1 MIKMIRLEKV
11 NEVKM
16 IAQFDAVDKFLI
28 AMGIDSSKLTT
39 MEVSTLRYVMLKAIE
54 NESNL
59 AVSDFMYNNDYLGR
73 SRIVNKN
80 SYISV

>member
-1 MIKMIRLEKV
+1 MIKLEKV
-11 NEVKM
+11 KEVKM

-28 AMGIDSSKLTT
+28 AIGVDSSKLTT

-59 AVSDFMYNNDYLGR
+59 AVSDFMYNNDYLG
-73 SRIVNKN
+73 ITNN
-80 SYISV
+80 N

>member
-1 MIKMIRLEKV
+1 MIKLEKV

-16 IAQFDAVDKFLI
+16 IAQFDAVDKFLT
-28 AMGIDSSKLTT
+28 AMGVNSSKLTT

-59 AVSDFMYNNDYLGR
+59 AVSDFMYNNDYLG
-73 SRIVNKN
+73 ITNN
-80 SYISV
+80 N

>member
-1 MIKMIRLEKV
+1 MIKLEKV

-16 IAQFDAVDKFLI
+16 IAQFDAVDKFLT
-28 AMGIDSSKLTT
+28 AVGVDSSKLTT

-59 AVSDFMYNNDYLGR
+59 AVSDFMYNNDYLG
-73 SRIVNKN
+73 ITNN
-80 SYISV
+80 N

>member
-1 MIKMIRLEKV
+1 MIKLEKV

-16 IAQFDAVDKFLI
+16 IAQFDAVDKFLT

-59 AVSDFMYNNDYLGR
+59 AVSDFMDNNDYLG
-73 SRIVNKN
+73 ITNN
-80 SYISV
+80 N

>member
-1 MIKMIRLEKV
+1 MIKLEKV
-11 NEVKM
+11 KEVKM
-16 IAQFDAVDKFLI
+16 IAQFDAVDKFLT

-59 AVSDFMYNNDYLGR
+59 AVSDFMYNNDYLGIEV
-73 SRIVNKN
+73 SK
-80 SYISV
+80 

>member
-1 MIKMIRLEKV
+1 MIKLEKV
-11 NEVKM
+11 KEVKM
-16 IAQFDAVDKFLI
+16 IAQFDAVDKFLT

-59 AVSDFMYNNDYLGR
+59 LVSDFMYNNDYLG
-73 SRIVNKN
+73 IE
-80 SYISV
+80 ISK

>member
-1 MIKMIRLEKV
+1 MIKLEKV
-11 NEVKM
+11 KEVKM
-16 IAQFDAVDKFLI
+16 ITQFDAVDKFLT

-59 AVSDFMYNNDYLGR
+59 AVSDFMHNETNDYLGIEV
-73 SRIVNKN
+73 SK
-80 SYISV
+80 

>member
-1 MIKMIRLEKV
+1 MIKMIKLEKV

-28 AMGIDSSKLTT
+28 AMGVDSFKLTT

-59 AVSDFMYNNDYLGR
+59 AVSDFMYNNDYLGIEV
-73 SRIVNKN
+73 SK
-80 SYISV
+80 

>member
-1 MIKMIRLEKV
+1 MIKLEKV

-16 IAQFDAVDKFLI
+16 IAQFDAVDKFLT

-59 AVSDFMYNNDYLGR
+59 AVSDFMYNNDYLG
-73 SRIVNKN
+73 IE
-80 SYISV
+80 ISK

>member
-1 MIKMIRLEKV
+1 MIKLEKV

-16 IAQFDAVDKFLI
+16 IAQFDAVDKFLT
-28 AMGIDSSKLTT
+28 AVGVDSSKLTT

-59 AVSDFMYNNDYLGR
+59 AVSDFMYNNDYLG
-73 SRIVNKN
+73 INN
-80 SYISV
+80 N

>member
-1 MIKMIRLEKV
+1 MIKLEKV

-28 AMGIDSSKLTT
+28 AMGINSSKLTT
-39 MEVSTLRYVMLKAIE
+39 IEVSTLRYVMLKAIE

-59 AVSDFMYNNDYLGR
+59 AVSDFMYNNDYLG
-73 SRIVNKN
+73 ITNN
-80 SYISV
+80 N

>member
-1 MIKMIRLEKV
+1 MIKLEKV

-16 IAQFDAVDKFLI
+16 IAQFDAVDKFLT
-28 AMGIDSSKLTT
+28 AMGIDSSKITI

-59 AVSDFMYNNDYLGR
+59 LVSDFMYNNDYLG
-73 SRIVNKN
+73 IE
-80 SYISV
+80 ISK

>member
-1 MIKMIRLEKV
+1 MIKMIKLEKV

-16 IAQFDAVDKFLI
+16 IAQFDAVDKFLT
-28 AMGIDSSKLTT
+28 AMGVDSSKLTT

-59 AVSDFMYNNDYLGR
+59 AVSDFMYNNDYLG
-73 SRIVNKN
+73 
-80 SYISV
+80 ISNNN

>member
-1 MIKMIRLEKV
+1 MIKMIKLEKV

-28 AMGIDSSKLTT
+28 AMGVDSSKLTT
-39 MEVSTLRYVMLKAIE
+39 MEVSTLRYVILKAIE

-59 AVSDFMYNNDYLGR
+59 AVSDFMYNNDYLG
-73 SRIVNKN
+73 ITNN
-80 SYISV
+80 N

>member
-59 AVSDFMYNNDYLGR
+59 AVSDFMYNNDYLG
-73 SRIVNKN
+73 
-80 SYISV
+80 ISNNN

>member
-1 MIKMIRLEKV
+1 MIKLEKV

-28 AMGIDSSKLTT
+28 AMGVDSSKLTN
-39 MEVSTLRYVMLKAIE
+39 MEVSTLRFVMLKAIE

-59 AVSDFMYNNDYLGR
+59 AVSDFMYNNDYLG
-73 SRIVNKN
+73 ITNN
-80 SYISV
+80 N

>member
-1 MIKMIRLEKV
+1 
-11 NEVKM
+11 M
-16 IAQFDAVDKFLI
+16 IAQFDAVDKFLT

-59 AVSDFMYNNDYLGR
+59 VL
-73 SRIVNKN
+73 
-80 SYISV
+80 

>member
-1 MIKMIRLEKV
+1 MIKMIKLEKV

-16 IAQFDAVDKFLI
+16 IAQFDAVDKFLT
-28 AMGIDSSKLTT
+28 AVGVDSSKLTT

-59 AVSDFMYNNDYLGR
+59 LVSDFMYNNDYLG
-73 SRIVNKN
+73 ITNN
-80 SYISV
+80 N

>member
-1 MIKMIRLEKV
+1 MIKLEKV

-28 AMGIDSSKLTT
+28 AIGVDSSKLTT

-59 AVSDFMYNNDYLGR
+59 AVSDFMYNNDYLG
-73 SRIVNKN
+73 ITNN
-80 SYISV
+80 N

>member
-1 MIKMIRLEKV
+1 MIKLEKV

-16 IAQFDAVDKFLI
+16 IAQFDAVDKFLT
-28 AMGIDSSKLTT
+28 AMGIDSSKLTI

-59 AVSDFMYNNDYLGR
+59 LVSDFMYNNDYLG
-73 SRIVNKN
+73 IE
-80 SYISV
+80 ISK

>member
-1 MIKMIRLEKV
+1 MIKLEKV

-28 AMGIDSSKLTT
+28 AIGVDSSKLTT

-59 AVSDFMYNNDYLGR
+59 AVSDFMYNNDYLG
-73 SRIVNKN
+73 
-80 SYISV
+80 ISNNN

>member
-1 MIKMIRLEKV
+1 MIKMMKLEKV

-28 AMGIDSSKLTT
+28 AIGVDSSKLTT

-59 AVSDFMYNNDYLGR
+59 AVSDFMYN
-73 SRIVNKN
+73 K
-80 SYISV
+80 

>member
-1 MIKMIRLEKV
+1 MIKMIKLEKV

-16 IAQFDAVDKFLI
+16 IAQFDAVDKFLT

-59 AVSDFMYNNDYLGR
+59 LVSDFMYNNDYLG
-73 SRIVNKN
+73 IE
-80 SYISV
+80 ISK

>member
-1 MIKMIRLEKV
+1 MIKLEKV

-28 AMGIDSSKLTT
+28 AIGVDSSKLTT

-59 AVSDFMYNNDYLGR
+59 AVSDFMYNNDYPG
-73 SRIVNKN
+73 ITNN
-80 SYISV
+80 N

>member
-1 MIKMIRLEKV
+1 MIKLEKV

-16 IAQFDAVDKFLI
+16 IAQFDAVDKFLT
-28 AMGIDSSKLTT
+28 AVGINSSKLTT

-59 AVSDFMYNNDYLGR
+59 AVSDFMYNNDYLG
-73 SRIVNKN
+73 IEVNK
-80 SYISV
+80 

>member
-1 MIKMIRLEKV
+1 MIKLEKV

-16 IAQFDAVDKFLI
+16 IAQFDAVDKFLT
-28 AMGIDSSKLTT
+28 AVGVDSSKLTT

-59 AVSDFMYNNDYLGR
+59 AVSDFMYNNDYLG
-73 SRIVNKN
+73 
-80 SYISV
+80 ISNNN

>member
-1 MIKMIRLEKV
+1 MIKLEKV

-16 IAQFDAVDKFLI
+16 TAQFDAVDKFLT
-28 AMGIDSSKLTT
+28 AMGINSAKLTT

-59 AVSDFMYNNDYLGR
+59 AVSDFMYNNDYLG
-73 SRIVNKN
+73 IE
-80 SYISV
+80 ISK

>member
-1 MIKMIRLEKV
+1 MIKLEKV

-16 IAQFDAVDKFLI
+16 IAQFDAVDKFLT

-59 AVSDFMYNNDYLGR
+59 AVSDFMYNNDYLGIEV
-73 SRIVNKN
+73 SK
-80 SYISV
+80 

>member
-1 MIKMIRLEKV
+1 MIKMIKLEKV

-16 IAQFDAVDKFLI
+16 IAQFDAVDKFLTS
-28 AMGIDSSKLTT
+28 MGIDSSKLTT

-59 AVSDFMYNNDYLGR
+59 LVSDFMYNNDYLG
-73 SRIVNKN
+73 VE
-80 SYISV
+80 ISK

>member
-1 MIKMIRLEKV
+1 MIRLEKV

-16 IAQFDAVDKFLI
+16 IAQFDAVDKFLT
-28 AMGIDSSKLTT
+28 AMGVNSSKLTT

-59 AVSDFMYNNDYLGR
+59 AVSDFMYNNDYLG
-73 SRIVNKN
+73 ITNN
-80 SYISV
+80 N